1 MQNSLR
7 NPILFLLASSLLLS
21 ACSTFD
27 SSSPS
32 PLIPGLAQTLAA
44 ETMTAQQ
51 KSWLVIDS
59 QGQHQSE
66 QVALPSFEYAPTSTP
81 VPTGTPIP
89 MLTPFFSNSQ
99 VGVSEKCINAAA
111 FIQDVT
117 VPDNEIMKKGQ
128 KFVKTWQFK
137 NSGSCTWTPDYAIVF
152 IWGDQMDGATPKPIG
167 RTIEPGQTIDIST
180 ELTAPSE
187 PGQYQGSW
195 SFQDAEGE
203 QFGTGAQA
211 KQFFWVAIVVP
222 GKLDWGL
229 GGDCK
234 IGGG

>member
-7 NPILFLLASSLLLS
+7 KPLLFLLVITLLLS

-27 SSSPS
+27 SATPG

-51 KSWLVIDS
+51 KIRLDTGS
-59 QGQHQSE
+59 QAQQQKIEG
-66 QVALPSFEYAPTSTP
+66 ALPAFEYVATSTP
-81 VPTGTPIP
+81 APTGTPIP

-99 VGVSEKCINAAA
+99 VGSGDNCINAAV
-111 FIQDVT
+111 FIKDVT
-117 VPDNEIMKKGQ
+117 VPDNEIIKKGQ
-128 KFVKTWQFK
+128 RFVKTWQFK
-137 NSGSCTWTPDYAIVF
+137 NSGSCTWTPDYSIVF
-152 IWGDQMDGATPKPIG
+152 IWGDRMNGPTPKPIG
-167 RTIEPGQTIDIST
+167 QTIAPGQTIEVST

-195 SFQDAEGE
+195 SFQDTDGQ

-229 GGDCK
+229 DGGCK